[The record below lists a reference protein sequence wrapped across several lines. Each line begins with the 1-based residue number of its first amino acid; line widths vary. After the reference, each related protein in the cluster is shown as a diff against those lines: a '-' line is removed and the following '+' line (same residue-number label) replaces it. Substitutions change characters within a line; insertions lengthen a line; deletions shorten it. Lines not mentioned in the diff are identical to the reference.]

1 MSYREEN
8 DQVILTM
15 SREDYDKLFVLVSLM
30 EFLRF
35 NGTELQG
42 WRELSDRL
50 NQGNPNW
57 TPYQVSPSPHC
68 KSSAPL
74 RSSPDSECL

>member
-57 TPYQVSPSPHC
+57 MPYQVSLSPHC
-68 KSSAPL
+68 KPSAPL
-74 RSSPDSECL
+74 RSNPDRP

>member
-57 TPYQVSPSPHC
+57 TPYQVSSSLHC
-68 KSSAPL
+68 KSSGLP
-74 RSSPDSECL
+74 RSPEE